1 VQNTKPTT
9 DRAARPTDAFL
20 NMTKSPKEREDG
32 KWKTLASFLNM
43 RLLRVVLVETGYP
56 STLVMLEWV
65 T

>member
-1 VQNTKPTT
+1 
-9 DRAARPTDAFL
+9 
-20 NMTKSPKEREDG
+20 MTKSPKEREDG